1 MKTDVQRP
9 NIIRIAY
16 HQEPGDPHY
25 GSCLWAYFDLD
36 LDKYMLSIQ
45 SDCGNATYRWNAT
58 PETESFLHLL
68 ARINDDDYLLEK
80 LFSSYPDVVDIDA
93 TLDEVREEIGIG
105 DVEYRRDETLDDDAR
120 ERLEGALEWLKYE
133 LDNGGTSSRAL
144 SAYIIDQWSNEYD
157 LGIDCVNECVHTDY
171 AAWQKRI
178 VGIMLSDI
186 RPVFARLA
194 KDQDRISEANA
205 DNGNTL

>member
-1 MKTDVQRP
+1 MKTEVQRP

-16 HQEPGDPHY
+16 HQEPNDPHY

-36 LDKYMLSIQ
+36 LDKYMLNIQ
-45 SDCGNATYRWNAT
+45 SDCGNAAYRWNAT

-68 ARINDDDYLLEK
+68 ARIDDEDYLLKK
-80 LFSSYPDVVDIDA
+80 LFGSYPDVVDFEA

-105 DVEYRRDETLDDDAR
+105 DDECRRDDTLDDDAR
-120 ERLEGALEWLKYE
+120 ERLEGALEWLKYD
-133 LDNGGTSSRAL
+133 LDNGDISSRA
-144 SAYIIDQWSNEYD
+144 STAFIIDQWSEEYD

-171 AAWQKRI
+171 TAWQKRI

-186 RPVFARLA
+186 RPVFARIA
-194 KDQDRISEANA
+194 KDMDRISEANK
-205 DNGNTL
+205 DNV